1 MLMSFYKTYVFY
13 KVSRFK
19 DSYIILYI
27 YILVLKQEVVDD
39 IENIHQMFCLI
50 PQQEGTGLKW

>member
-1 MLMSFYKTYVFY
+1 M
-13 KVSRFK
+13 
-19 DSYIILYI
+19 
-27 YILVLKQEVVDD
+27 YILVQKQEVVDD